1 MKPLANTTRFHTT
14 VCVLLL
20 LFSGLLHAG
29 NTGKIAGVIKDKQT
43 GELLVGV
50 NVKVSGTL
58 LGAGSDSEGRYYI
71 LKVPPGTYNLEVS
84 SVGHHPIR
92 VRDVKVQV
100 DLTTTINVQLESR
113 VIEAP
118 VVEVTAER
126 KMVQKD
132 VTSTRRTVTRE
143 NMAETPGMESTNDI
157 FSLQGGTF
165 VSSSPQTLQL
175 EGGTQLQVRDES
187 LKDIHVRGG
196 RGGEL
201 LYLVDGIPVTHPIY
215 GGRSVLELN
224 RVDVEQV
231 ELLTG
236 AFNAE
241 YGQAQSGVVNITT
254 RSGSEKSAGGVEYK
268 ADRLKFLGES
278 YETDYASLYLGGREP
293 LTHYLLPE
301 LGVNLPGS
309 LYYFLSVNGSL
320 SNTTYNNNR
329 NRDEFSLLGI
339 KINERQ
345 DNNGNLNA
353 KLNWDLSGD
362 FRLTTSYQGSW
373 KSWSDFDW
381 LWKNNPNNTA
391 SYGRNTHNL
400 ALQVNHFLLKSTFY
414 NLSLGYLSVD
424 YRGSLYNKTPA
435 DYWTITKTAD
445 GRRDSAYSHIT
456 APARDP
462 LTGFYDNKGFQN
474 IWRDDLSHIYTIK
487 GDITSQIH
495 PEHLIKSGLE
505 LKVNDIRYVDIQD
518 GGTKLSNYG
527 EWLYRG
533 RYIDTTSLAP
543 PIPPGP
549 FKEFG
554 QNRWVF
560 LVKPLIG
567 SWYIQDKFELEML
580 IINAGLR
587 VDFLDVGSTVMD
599 PAWKKQWEDATG
611 KKADWKRFKFKFS
624 PRFGISFP
632 ISERT
637 VTFFSYGHFVQL
649 PELQYYYRDPYSGG
663 FTGNPK
669 LDYEQT
675 ILYEFGLTRQLA
687 DFWAIDVKSYAK
699 DISKYV
705 GTTRLRAA
713 LGLPVELY
721 DNNGYA
727 RARGVEFILTKAYS
741 DFTSGTLT
749 YTVQWANGYSS
760 SAFDDY
766 IRSIN
771 DFPNPIRERS
781 LRWDV
786 RHQIILQGTV
796 STPENEHMKLFGLDL
811 PDDWNLTVLSRFSTG
826 QPYTPFTLDPAEAQ
840 VKENTERGP
849 ITSSTDVRF
858 IKGFKFGGVRLS
870 LVVDIF
876 NLFNQKNI
884 QIDFGFNS
892 ATGKPFRYGDM
903 VSPTNKFYD
912 WYEMYRIMDPRQRSS
927 GRMAKVGFR
936 VDW

>member
-1 MKPLANTTRFHTT
+1 MKRLASTTRLCMSVSAAF
-14 VCVLLL
+14 LF
-20 LFSGLLHAG
+20 FSGLLHAG

-43 GELLVGV
+43 GELLLGV
-50 NVKVSGTL
+50 NVKVSGTK
-58 LGAGSDSEGRYYI
+58 LGAASDIEGRYFI
-71 LKVPPGTYNLEVS
+71 LQVLPGIYDLEVS

-92 VRDVKVQV
+92 IKDVKVQV
-100 DLTTTINVQLESR
+100 DLTTTINIQLESR

-118 VVEVTAER
+118 IVEVTAER

-143 NMAETPGMESTNDI
+143 NMLETPAIESTNDI
-157 FSLQGGTF
+157 FKLQGGAF
-165 VSSSPQTLQL
+165 VSSAPQTLQL
-175 EGGTQLQVRDES
+175 ADGTQLQVRDES

-201 LYLVDGIPVTHPIY
+201 LYVVDGVPVTHPIY

-224 RVDVEQV
+224 LVDVEQV

-254 RSGSEKSAGGVEYK
+254 RSGSEKFTGGIEYK

-293 LTHYLLPE
+293 LSHYILPE

-309 LYYFLSVNGSL
+309 LFYFISINGGL
-320 SNTTYNNNR
+320 SNTTYNNRR
-329 NRDEFSLLGI
+329 NREDFSVLGI
-339 KINERQ
+339 RINERQ
-345 DNNGNLNA
+345 DNSGNVNG
-353 KLNWDLSGD
+353 KLNWDLPGD
-362 FRLTTSYQGSW
+362 LRLTMSYQGSW

-381 LWKNNPNNTA
+381 LWKNFPNNTA
-391 SYGRNTHNL
+391 SFGRNTHNL
-400 ALQVNHFLLKSTFY
+400 TMQASHFLSKSTFY

-424 YRGSLYNKTPA
+424 YRGSLYNQTPA
-435 DYWTITKTAD
+435 DYWTITKSAN
-445 GRRDSAYSHIT
+445 GSRDSIYST
-456 APARDP
+456 VAAPALDP
-462 LTGFYDNKGFQN
+462 LTGFYDNKGFQT
-474 IWRDDLSHIYTIK
+474 IYRDDLSRIYTFK
-487 GDITSQIH
+487 GDITSQVH

-505 LKVNDIRYVDIQD
+505 LKLNDIRYVDIQD

-533 RYIDTTSLAP
+533 RYIDTTSLP
-543 PIPPGP
+543 PAIPPGP

-587 VDFLDVGSTVMD
+587 MDFVDIGKTVMD
-599 PAWKKQWEDATG
+599 AQWKKQWEAATG
-611 KKADWKRFKFKFS
+611 KAANWKRFRFKVS

-669 LDYEQT
+669 LDFEQT
-675 ILYEFGLTRQLA
+675 ILYEFGFTHQLA

-699 DISKYV
+699 DVSKYV

-727 RARGVEFILTKAYS
+727 RARGLEFMLTKAYS

-749 YTVQWANGYSS
+749 YT
-760 SAFDDY
+760 
-766 IRSIN
+766 
-771 DFPNPIRERS
+771 
-781 LRWDV
+781 
-786 RHQIILQGTV
+786 
-796 STPENEHMKLFGLDL
+796 
-811 PDDWNLTVLSRFSTG
+811 
-826 QPYTPFTLDPAEAQ
+826 
-840 VKENTERGP
+840 
-849 ITSSTDVRF
+849 
-858 IKGFKFGGVRLS
+858 
-870 LVVDIF
+870 
-876 NLFNQKNI
+876 
-884 QIDFGFNS
+884 
-892 ATGKPFRYGDM
+892 
-903 VSPTNKFYD
+903 
-912 WYEMYRIMDPRQRSS
+912 
-927 GRMAKVGFR
+927 
-936 VDW
+936 